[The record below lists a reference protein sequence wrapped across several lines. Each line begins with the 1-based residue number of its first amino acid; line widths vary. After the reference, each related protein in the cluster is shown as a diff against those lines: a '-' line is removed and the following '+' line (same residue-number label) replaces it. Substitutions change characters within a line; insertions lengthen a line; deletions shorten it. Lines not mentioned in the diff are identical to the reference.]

1 MLSRWCLCFRRFFM
15 GRTPTTTAKTTGYYV
30 PKAAQKSIR
39 DGVQAWQRLQKS
51 LRKLSDMN
59 KENILNKPETALAL
73 ISSPTPRYRIFPLFG
88 ANGLLQQALAKGV
101 YCRCFRH

>member
-1 MLSRWCLCFRRFFM
+1 M